1 MSLNVLSRHSVA
13 LETRPYND
21 SVARSRPTD
30 VTGHNALTAYAPF
43 ARTDAQNTAIT
54 APDTDS

>member
-1 MSLNVLSRHSVA
+1 MSLNVSSRHSVA

-30 VTGHNALTAYAPF
+30 ETGHNALTAYGPF
-43 ARTDAQNTAIT
+43 ASTDAQNTEST
-54 APDTDS
+54 APETDS